1 MTSRKISEPLPG
13 LDPVQAHELLTRAD
27 ALQEEASRVVSDLR
41 LLEHLG
47 HHGEV
52 VQLGSSVSGLM
63 TWRDIDFS
71 VYSPGINAEGV
82 WAVLRLYLIDD
93 RLESF
98 TFRSFAGERN
108 PTADLTQER
117 YYVVL
122 NLEAVPGALWKI
134 DISFWV
140 NESKKFQAVE
150 TEQLRRRLS
159 DETRLAI
166 LWIKDIWRTKPEY
179 PQQVGGVDI
188 YRAVLDHGVRTP
200 AEFGRFLADP
210 APDALSG

>member
-1 MTSRKISEPLPG
+1 MTDPLLHGSLSTIDPG
-13 LDPVQAHELLTRAD
+13 YAAELLHRAA
-27 ALQEEASRVVSDLR
+27 ALQEEASGVVANLR

-47 HHGEV
+47 RYGEV

-71 VYSPGINAEGV
+71 VYSPKISAEGV
-82 WAVLRLYLIDD
+82 WDLLRPYLIDE
-93 RLESF
+93 RLDSF
-98 TFRSFAGERN
+98 TFRSFAGNHN
-108 PTADLTQER
+108 PTANPMQER

-122 NLEAVPGALWKI
+122 HFEAIPGAIWKI
-134 DISFWV
+134 DISFWL
-140 NESKKFQAVE
+140 NESKRFQAVE
-150 TEQLRRRLS
+150 TEQIRRRLT

-179 PQQVGGVDI
+179 PQVVGGVDI

-200 AEFGRFLADP
+200 MEFGNSLESAAQDSR
-210 APDALSG
+210 S

>member
-1 MTSRKISEPLPG
+1 M
-13 LDPVQAHELLTRAD
+13 
-27 ALQEEASRVVSDLR
+27 
-41 LLEHLG
+41 
-47 HHGEV
+47 
-52 VQLGSSVSGLM
+52 
-63 TWRDIDFS
+63 
-71 VYSPGINAEGV
+71 
-82 WAVLRLYLIDD
+82 
-93 RLESF
+93 
-98 TFRSFAGERN
+98 
-108 PTADLTQER
+108 
-117 YYVVL
+117 L

-179 PQQVGGVDI
+179 PQQVGGVHI

-200 AEFGRFLADP
+200 AEFGRYLADP